1 MRGMIGIAG
10 AMLLGGCG
18 GADGGGDTGTKK
30 EIAAKLGAG
39 LYEVKAEVTSL
50 SPTDKV
56 APATTL
62 KLAETV
68 AARACVAAD
77 GAPDPALLAEAGDDC
92 TPQSKYIRNGR
103 MSLQLVCKRAKGNL
117 FVTIDGKFA
126 ADGFDGKAD
135 TVTQFTTPGNY
146 KLTRKLTA
154 IRVGHCPAAG
164 TAPAAG

>member
-1 MRGMIGIAG
+1 MRMVIGMAG
-10 AMLLGGCG
+10 AMLLAGCG
-18 GADGGGDTGTKK
+18 GGDAPARK
-30 EIAAKLGAG
+30 EVAAKLGAG

-56 APATTL
+56 AAATSL

-103 MSLQLVCKRAKGNL
+103 MSLQLGCKRAKGDL

-126 ADGFDGKAD
+126 ADGFEGKAD

-146 KLTRKLTA
+146 KLTRKLSA
-154 IRVGHCPAAG
+154 KRVGDCPAGGVKAAK
-164 TAPAAG
+164 AP

>member
-1 MRGMIGIAG
+1 MRAMIGIAG
-10 AMLLGGCG
+10 AVLLAGCG
-18 GADGGGDTGTKK
+18 GGDAPAKK
-30 EIAAKLGAG
+30 EVAAKLGAG

-56 APATTL
+56 PAATSL

-77 GAPDPALLAEAGDDC
+77 GAPDPALLAEAGDEC
-92 TPQSKYIRNGR
+92 TPQSNYIRNGR

-126 ADGFDGKAD
+126 ADGFDGNAD

-146 KLTRKLTA
+146 KMTRKLTA
-154 IRVGHCPAAG
+154 TRVGDCPADAPVK
-164 TAPAAG
+164 TASK